1 AVIMK
6 NDTANWITVT
16 DVKAGNTKIND
27 QTIMLP
33 PLSTQN
39 INMKYASTSQYE
51 VTIIDDN
58 GNYISSKMNVK

>member
-1 AVIMK
+1 
-6 NDTANWITVT
+6 TVT

-58 GNYISSKMNVK
+58 GNYISSKINVK

>member
-1 AVIMK
+1 MIK
-6 NDTANWITVT
+6 
-16 DVKAGNTKIND
+16 
-27 QTIMLP
+27 TIMLP